1 MRQILRIL
9 ICCSILFASGCSS
22 QTGSRSPLGEDQK
35 PYQTK
40 SLSILPFDVEAID
53 FPSGKRISEREPL
66 IDKAFLAGLEKQL
79 ATQGITFNVLAESDF
94 SEDQKDNLK
103 ESLTL
108 WRVIM
113 GNECAR
119 ENCLGE
125 NQTMAN
131 YPLFSAIKV
140 RDFSVG
146 PEVALLDP
154 NADLF
159 LAVYIKEVLPTDE
172 FKGNRTA
179 REIGI
184 NLLLLPLVIL
194 SKSGYSEPRGGT
206 YLAGALIDAKTGNVI
221 WRKNITSNEVNLQD
235 QDNVES
241 WLWHL
246 LRVFPSDQLQS
257 N

>member
-1 MRQILRIL
+1 MKQILRIL

-66 IDKAFLAGLEKQL
+66 IEKAFLAGLEKQL
-79 ATQGITFNVLAESDF
+79 ATQGITFKVLNESDF

-113 GNECAR
+113 GNES
-119 ENCLGE
+119 
-125 NQTMAN
+125 
-131 YPLFSAIKV
+131 LFSAIKV

-159 LAVYIKEVLPTDE
+159 LAVYAKEVLPTDE

-194 SKSGYSEPRGGT
+194 SRSGYSEPRGVT
-206 YLAGALIDAKTGNVI
+206 YLAGALIDAKTGNII
-221 WRKNITSNEVNLQD
+221 WREDLAATEFNLQD
-235 QDNVES
+235 QDKVDS